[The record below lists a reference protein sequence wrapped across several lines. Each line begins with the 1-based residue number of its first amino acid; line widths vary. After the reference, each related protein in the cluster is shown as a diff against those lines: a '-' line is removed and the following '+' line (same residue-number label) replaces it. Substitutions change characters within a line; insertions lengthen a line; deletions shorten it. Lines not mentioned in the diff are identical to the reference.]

1 MSSKKEIFLR
11 RKISKS
17 EKRFPRHLKYLAA
30 MEGGSWGYNLL
41 GALFGRMTLIWFG
54 RCSIGW
60 NRHASFPFVSIY
72 RNFCSKRKWISHH
85 FYEIGPP
92 CTLKKTV
99 TLGLHFAKHGRI
111 WTVTLR
117 LHYGYIF
124 LFWHFPRLN
133 GTVTHGYTFG
143 GKNRKDI
150 FYFINQKCNRLLK
163 THFGGAETQKQKCNR
178 TVTVL

>member
-1 MSSKKEIFLR
+1 MSSKKEVFLR

-60 NRHASFPFVSIY
+60 NRHAPYPFVSIY
-72 RNFCSKRKWISHH
+72 RNFCSIRTWISHH

-92 CTLKKTV
+92 CNWKK
-99 TLGLHFAKHGRI
+99 
-111 WTVTLR
+111 R
-117 LHYGYIF
+117 LHYGYISQNARESE
-124 LFWHFPRLN
+124 RLHY
-133 GTVTHGYTFG
+133 GYITVTLFFFG
-143 GKNRKDI
+143 I
-150 FYFINQKCNRLLK
+150 FPVLMERL
-163 THFGGAETQKQKCNR
+163 H
-178 TVTVL
+178 TVTLLADKIEKIFFILLTKNVTVY